1 MGNNCCKPRNDC
13 CHKKKRKK
21 KKKVKNRKKDEYAD
35 CKDECCYCGCGEC
48 CGNDQLSMN
57 DPTMAI
63 NTGRVL
69 SLGSMGFDEDG
80 NIRHGMALRDKMGE
94 MQKVMHA
101 ESQAKRNEVTDET
114 TWAIV
119 DSTWLSQWLRFVHSD
134 EEFPSPGPVHN
145 HRLIYA
151 NDEGTWKPRI
161 GLVMEKTGHVGDY
174 RKIHLETWRVF
185 QELYPGS
192 APTITATFQETF
204 EQGQVDPH
212 AEDGHYPTKHWVITG
227 AKKQR
232 KSVFNIFE
240 KFGIGHSV
248 NDVSEDV
255 EEETQELN
263 DNRSNMKRSRSVEV
277 ARKKKG
283 FPPSPGAGKC

>member
-1 MGNNCCKPRNDC
+1 MRMEIYD
-13 CHKKKRKK
+13 
-21 KKKVKNRKKDEYAD
+21 
-35 CKDECCYCGCGEC
+35 
-48 CGNDQLSMN
+48 
-57 DPTMAI
+57 MAW
-63 NTGRVL
+63 L
-69 SLGSMGFDEDG
+69 F
-80 NIRHGMALRDKMGE
+80 RDKMGE

-277 ARKKKG
+277 ARKKRDSLRLLEQASVENKAVDSPTSDAEAATQSTEYN
-283 FPPSPGAGKC
+283 PPPQATPAQRN